1 VEVQRFADG
10 TWGLNL
16 IKTYEV
22 TTEAALA
29 DWARKPVFSGL
40 CQSRI
45 RKESGVKVL
54 AVSADVAK
62 AAFGSLVTMLMVNA
76 RPA

>member
-1 VEVQRFADG
+1 
-10 TWGLNL
+10 
-16 IKTYEV
+16 
-22 TTEAALA
+22 
-29 DWARKPVFSGL
+29 L

-54 AVSADVAK
+54 AVSAAVAK
-62 AAFGSLVTMLMVNA
+62 AAFGSLITMSMVNA